1 MNKATSSGRLWTT
14 IALVAISLLVLG
26 LAVHRATVTSF
37 SHDESYTYLHYP
49 EASFLDIILHKH
61 AYTNNHL
68 LNTLGMK
75 YAWQWFGDSELSL
88 RLPNLAALALWLVY
102 AIRIL
107 RPLWPPLAIGGLL
120 LACANPYMLELFTLA
135 RGYGLS
141 FGFFLMAQ
149 YHLARSIRGGGM
161 KHLGLFHIASVLA
174 ALSNFTLLTPY
185 VAGLGLYYIAPIFIG
200 HGEHGSRSRRSHV
213 QGFAMLAAAF
223 LVLRAPVQQV
233 MANNAFDFGG
243 KGGLFADTVGTWAR
257 SFLPGIGVGTGLMLA
272 MQVLISLVVL
282 VPAFILLRQI
292 LLKNTAFLR
301 EHAVML
307 VLATVLIGTCIGAE
321 LQHWLFGV
329 DRMAGRFAM
338 FLVPSLVVLLPLQ
351 LSLLRGTPGKW
362 FALCVLAS
370 CVAWCALR
378 FPDHFGPDHSVEWAY
393 DLRTMESMEVL
404 VADHRADGDDGGT
417 VRIGNTWLLE
427 PTINYY
433 ARSRGLGWLERAD
446 RDGFGPDDDY
456 RMVVRWVEEPG
467 YDEGFVVLASFDVSD
482 VVLLKR
488 ASPSGIPSPR
498 ARSAAPTAG
507 PVLICR
513 TSGRGWSPDRPWQ
526 VFPRSP

>member
-1 MNKATSSGRLWTT
+1 M
-14 IALVAISLLVLG
+14 LVAISLVVLG

-49 EASFLDIILHKH
+49 EASFTDIVLHKH

-120 LACANPYMLELFTLA
+120 LLCANPYLIELFTLA

-149 YHLARSIRGGGM
+149 YHLARALTGPGM

-174 ALSNFTLLTPY
+174 ALSNFTLLTAY
-185 VAGLGLYYIAPIFIG
+185 VAGLLLYYLAPLFMG
-200 HGEHGSRSRRSHV
+200 HGEHGPRSRRSHV
-213 QGFAMLAAAF
+213 QGLAMLVAAF
-223 LVLRAPVQQV
+223 LVLRTPVQQV

-257 SFLPGIGVGTGLMLA
+257 SFLPGIGVGAGLMLG
-272 MQVLISLVVL
+272 MQVLISLVVAVPVVIL
-282 VPAFILLRQI
+282 VRQALLR
-292 LLKNTAFLR
+292 NTDFLR
-301 EHAVML
+301 AHVVML
-307 VLATVLIGTCIGAE
+307 VLSTVLLGTCIGAE

-338 FLVPSLVVLLPLQ
+338 FLVPSLVLLMPLL
-351 LSLLRGTPGKW
+351 LSLPGSTAGKW
-362 FALCVLAS
+362 CAAGVLAS
-370 CVAWCALR
+370 CAAWCALR

-393 DLRTMESMEVL
+393 DLRTKEAMEVL
-404 VADHRADGDDGGT
+404 VSDHRARGKPGEI
-417 VRIGNTWLLE
+417 VHIGNTWLFE

-433 ARSRGLGWLERAD
+433 TRSRDLVWLAGAHRN
-446 RDGFGPDDDY
+446 GFEASDDY
-456 RMVVRWVEEPG
+456 RMVLRHFEKPG
-467 YDEGFVVLASFDVSD
+467 YDEGFAVLAYFRESD
-482 VVLLKR
+482 LMLLKR
-488 ASPSGIPSPR
+488 VSKSR
-498 ARSAAPTAG
+498 
-507 PVLICR
+507 
-513 TSGRGWSPDRPWQ
+513 
-526 VFPRSP
+526 